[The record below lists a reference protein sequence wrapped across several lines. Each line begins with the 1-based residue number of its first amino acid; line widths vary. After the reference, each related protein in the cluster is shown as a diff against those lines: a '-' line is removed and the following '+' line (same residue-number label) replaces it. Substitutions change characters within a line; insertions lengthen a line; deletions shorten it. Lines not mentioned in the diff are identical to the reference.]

1 MYKLKVNAPL
11 LIILSGV
18 IFSLYLLSQIPDEIY
33 YSGDGGLKALLAKQI
48 SSGKLQFN
56 LDLPAPQWVHDLWN
70 HGLYPFEA
78 PFSYKISN
86 LYYITFP
93 FTFPLVTAPFYA
105 LFGFRG
111 FYIIPLIS
119 TWFIWL
125 SFYRLCQ
132 FYKLDQLITA
142 IGLLTLIF
150 ASPLTMYS
158 AMYWEHTLAV
168 CLAFNGLQIMLT
180 KGAKDFSTKN
190 SVFSGI
196 LIGLSVWF
204 RPEFL
209 ALVAIVIMLV
219 ITSYGNS
226 IGLMNGILKPN
237 RRDAEEDK
245 KGVFTSYLGSLYI
258 IQLDLI
264 TIIKSKQII
273 FLTSLILTVLCF
285 FALNKLI
292 YNHPLGAHAFQVVE
306 NFSLQAR
313 LLKSVKFFNELKNDL
328 PAYFPIIYF
337 AIPVLVISLF
347 RKNINFTPAI
357 KQILLISI
365 LFLCLVPVLIPSDGG
380 KQWGSRFLLILI
392 PLLNF
397 IAISCLDRTWKIK
410 KFGIRYISSGIFVTL
425 FILGFHLNTIQGTIN
440 CYQKGK
446 MENLAVLNFLRK
458 DSNKIVAVANQ
469 YVGQSFETT
478 FKQKTFF
485 LTKQPDD
492 VSKLG
497 LALHEQSYEKFIYI
511 CPVYDK
517 CFSSPQIPDKLEL
530 SANNKNL
537 TIQLKKII
545 QNNRYRI
552 EEAAII
558 ENQQKA

>member
-18 IFSLYLLSQIPDEIY
+18 TFSLYLLSQIPDEIY
-33 YSGDGGLKALLAKQI
+33 YSGDGGLKALLAKQL
-48 SSGKLQFN
+48 SSGKLHFN
-56 LDLPAPQWVHDLWN
+56 LDLPAPEWVHNLWN
-70 HGLYPFEA
+70 NGLYPFEP

-93 FTFPLVTAPFYA
+93 FTFPLVTAPFYTF
-105 LFGFRG
+105 FGFRG

-119 TWFIWL
+119 TWLIWV
-125 SFYRLCQ
+125 SFYQLCQ
-132 FYKLDQLITA
+132 FCKLNQLITA

-168 CLAFNGLQIMLT
+168 CLAFNGLLILLT

-190 SVFSGI
+190 AISSGI

-209 ALVAIVIMLV
+209 ALVAIVISLV
-219 ITSYGNS
+219 IAS
-226 IGLMNGILKPN
+226 
-237 RRDAEEDK
+237 
-245 KGVFTSYLGSLYI
+245 YI
-258 IQLDLI
+258 IKLDLI
-264 TIIKSKQII
+264 TVIKSKQII
-273 FLTSLILTVLCF
+273 FLASLILTVLCF

-313 LLKSVKFFNELKNDL
+313 LLKSVKFFNVLNNKL
-328 PAYFPIIYF
+328 LQYFPVIYF
-337 AIPVLVISLF
+337 AIAVLVISLL
-347 RKNINFTPAI
+347 RKNNNFTI
-357 KQILLISI
+357 EVKQVLLISI
-365 LFLCLVPVLIPSDGG
+365 LFLCLVPILIPSHGG
-380 KQWGSRFLLILI
+380 KQWGPRFLLILI

-410 KFGIRYISSGIFVTL
+410 KFGMNYISSSIFITL
-425 FILGFHLNTIQGTIN
+425 FIIGFHLNTIQGTIN
-440 CYQKGK
+440 CYQQGK
-446 MENLAVLNFLRK
+446 VENLAVLDFLRK
-458 DSNKIVAVANQ
+458 DSNKIVAVDNQ
-469 YVGQSFETT
+469 YVGQSFEAT

-485 LTKQPDD
+485 LTKKPDD

-497 LALHEQSYEKFIYI
+497 LALHEQNYEKFIYI

-517 CFSSPQIPDKLEL
+517 CFSSPRIPDKLEL
-530 SANNKNL
+530 SANQKNL
-537 TIQLKKII
+537 TIQFKKII
-545 QNNRYRI
+545 QNKRYRI
-552 EEAAII
+552 EEATII
-558 ENQQKA
+558 ENQQKS